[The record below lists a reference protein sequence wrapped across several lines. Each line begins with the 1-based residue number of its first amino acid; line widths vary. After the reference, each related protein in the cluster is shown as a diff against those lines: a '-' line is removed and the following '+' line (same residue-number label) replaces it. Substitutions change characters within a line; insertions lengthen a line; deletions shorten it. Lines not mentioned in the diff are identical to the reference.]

1 MKPASAA
8 FLSIVCCLALLLAP
22 IPAAT
27 MSFEDGRTVEFAQD
41 NDWFGGTDRWDT
53 NTIRL
58 SHISAPL
65 GEDPASGSGGDI
77 RWGNLPGR
85 GSPGFFQTWSAAVG
99 QAMFTPASKS
109 TAELIEDDRP
119 YAGWL
124 YLALG
129 LQEKNTRQLDDLE
142 LTMGVVGP
150 WSQAENTQK
159 WFHTKD
165 PQGWDNQLRNEP
177 GFILSWERYLRV
189 TPWTGRGWGFDAIP
203 HLGLAV
209 GNVYTYANTGFE
221 LRWGYNLPSDFGTS
235 MAWRAS
241 RNTIGPSSPDDPRF
255 HGRWGFHFF
264 AGADGRYVLR
274 NIFLD
279 GNTWRDSHSVDKEE
293 WVADLSAGFAFMLK
307 RVKVTYTHALR
318 TKEFEGQP
326 ENQQYG
332 SVSFAVTF

>member
-8 FLSIVCCLALLLAP
+8 FLSIACCLALLLAP
-22 IPAAT
+22 IPAAA
-27 MSFEDGRTVEFAQD
+27 MSFEDGQTFEVAQD
-41 NDWFGGTDRWDT
+41 NDWFGGTDRWNT
-53 NTIRL
+53 NDLRMTYL
-58 SHISAPL
+58 SAPL
-65 GEDPASGSGGDI
+65 EEAPEVDGGI
-77 RWGNLPGR
+77 KWANLPVQKTQ
-85 GSPGFFQTWSAAVG
+85 GFFHAWSVSAG
-99 QAMFTPASKS
+99 QSLFTPASKS
-109 TAELIEDDRP
+109 REELIEDDRP

-124 YLALG
+124 FVAVG
-129 LQEKNTRQLDDLE
+129 LQEQSTRQLDSLE

-150 WSQAENTQK
+150 WALGEETQT
-159 WFHTKD
+159 FLHTND
-165 PQGWDNQLRNEP
+165 PEGWDNQLRNEP
-177 GFILSWERYLRV
+177 GFILSWERYLRA
-189 TPWTGRGWGFDAIP
+189 TPWTGQGWGFDAIP

-235 MAWRAS
+235 TAWRAS

-279 GNTWRDSHSVDKEE
+279 GNTWRDSHSVDKKE